1 MKKIMAIFLVVVL
14 GWPSRASAQSEEVQQ
29 LLLNVEKL
37 AQLKQ
42 ILSDL
47 KKGYTIVS
55 SGYNTIRNISQGNFS
70 LHKTF
75 LDGLLEV
82 SPTVKKYRK
91 VGEIISSQIS
101 IVREY
106 KNAYKKFSSDGN
118 FSVQEMGY
126 LSNVYANLFNQS
138 VKNLDALTTIVTA
151 NKLRMSDDERIKAID
166 IIYDDMQDKL
176 VFLRHFNNNST
187 ILAVQRARERKD
199 AKSLKDIYGIN
210 N

>member
-1 MKKIMAIFLVVVL
+1 MKKVVVIFFMIL
-14 GWPSRASAQSEEVQQ
+14 GGTLRLSAQSEEAQQ

-47 KKGYTIVS
+47 KEGYTIVS
-55 SGYNTIRNISQGNFS
+55 TGYNTIKNISQGNFS

-82 SPTVKKYRK
+82 SPAVKKYRK
-91 VGEIISSQIS
+91 VGEIINFQIS

-106 KNAYKKFSSDGN
+106 KNAYKRFSSDGN
-118 FSVQEMGY
+118 FSVKEMGY

-138 VKNLDALTTIVTA
+138 VKNLEALTTVVTA
-151 NKLRMSDDERIKAID
+151 NRLRMSDDERLKAID
-166 IIYDDMQDKL
+166 NIYDDMQDKL
-176 VFLRHFNNNST
+176 IFLRHFNNNTT
-187 ILAVQRARERKD
+187 ILAIQRARERKD
-199 AKSLKDIYGIN
+199 AKSLKNIYGIN